1 MLKKEIR
8 EVLKQALYLT
18 FVILL
23 MPAVLMY
30 FMDLSYLEIFFPT
43 FQFGL
48 FFWALLMGNFI
59 FFLDRGQQGLE
70 YMLSLPYSRYKL
82 LGYKILPRLFALL
95 AFFGIHAVLY
105 TQGGWN
111 YAAMPLFFFTG
122 LYFAIWFIG
131 IAFSTFS
138 ENFVTS
144 SLATGLFLA
153 LYLGLLFLVYRVVA
167 LLKGYTWDRKLAE
180 LFDFQNTFIPITIFL
195 VLPFLVAFLLSFKK
209 YDLRPA
215 KVHNL
220 RFFKFYSPLLL
231 LGFLIAL
238 MILSIG
244 K

>member
-1 MLKKEIR
+1 MLKKEIH
-8 EVLKQALYLT
+8 EVLKQGLYLT
-18 FVILL
+18 AVSLL
-23 MPAVLMY
+23 TPAVLMY
-30 FMDLSYLEIFFPT
+30 FMDLSYIEIFFPS
-43 FQFGL
+43 FQFGM
-48 FFWALLMGNFI
+48 FFWALMMGNFI
-59 FFLDRGQQGLE
+59 FFLDRGQQGME
-70 YMLSLPYSRYKL
+70 YLLSLPYSRYKL

-95 AFFGIHAVLY
+95 AFYGIHALLY
-105 TQGGWN
+105 TQGGGD
-111 YAAMPLFFFTG
+111 YAAIPIFFFTI

-138 ENFVTS
+138 DNFVAS

-153 LYLGLLFLVYRVVA
+153 LYLGLLLLVFRVA
-167 LLKGYTWDRKLAE
+167 AMLKNSPLNIELAD
-180 LFDFQNTFIPITIFL
+180 LFDFRKTFIPVTIFL

-220 RFFKFYSPLLL
+220 RFFKFYSPLLV